1 MATNVDITNLVAS
14 MGSTDLHNR
23 IGTATEQT
31 IGKIGETI
39 LKYTVTKNEFLD
51 VLVNKIC
58 GQIFMNKVYT
68 NPLSFFEKDPVP
80 FGATLESVF
89 CDLIQAK
96 NFNENFGSGNT
107 EVGSLIGTEKPPVK
121 TEYYSRNFAKKYK
134 ISVSDEQLRTAFM
147 NANGLQNLINQV
159 LTVPTNS
166 RNFDDFQMM
175 KGLLANA
182 STKEITLST
191 AYKTAG
197 DDVKAKELTKKTRAI
212 VDRFGMMG
220 NVFNIQGI
228 NTFTNPQNIVIITT
242 PEVAAMLDVELL
254 ATAFNMEKAEMGRRI
269 VKIDSFQKYD
279 AQNKKYVADPNVEL
293 MIVDEDYIQFR
304 RTLQVSESFR
314 NPDHLTTNVFT
325 HNQGIAAVCGFVNAV
340 KILNSART
348 A

>member
-39 LKYTVTKNEFLD
+39 LKYTATKNEFLD

-80 FGATLESVF
+80 FGATLESIF

-96 NFNENFGSGNT
+96 NFNENFGTGNT

-121 TEYYSRNFAKKYK
+121 TEYYTRNFAKKYK

-175 KGLLANA
+175 KGLLAN
-182 STKEITLST
+182 SKTKEVTLPTSYAT
-191 AYKTAG
+191 AS
-197 DDVKAKELTKKTRAI
+197 DDVKAKMLTKKTRAI

-269 VKIDSFQKYD
+269 VKIDSFQKYN
-279 AQNKKYVADPNVEL
+279 ATRNKFDADPNVQL

-304 RTLQVSESFR
+304 
-314 NPDHLTTNVFT
+314 
-325 HNQGIAAVCGFVNAV
+325 
-340 KILNSART
+340 
-348 A
+348 

>member
-39 LKYTVTKNEFLD
+39 LTYTATKNEFLD

-58 GQIFMNKVYT
+58 GQIFMNKVYI

-96 NFNENFGSGNT
+96 NFNENFGTGNT

-182 STKEITLST
+182 STKEVTLST
-191 AYKTAG
+191 AYKTAA

-254 ATAFNMEKAEMGRRI
+254 ATSFNMDKAEMGRRI

-348 A
+348 S

>member
-39 LKYTVTKNEFLD
+39 LTYTATKNEFLD

-107 EVGSLIGTEKPPVK
+107 EVGSLIGVEKPPVK

-191 AYKTAG
+191 AYKTAA

-220 NVFNIQGI
+220 NVFNIQGV

-279 AQNKKYVADPNVEL
+279 GTNKKFVADPNVEL

-325 HNQGIAAVCGFVNAV
+325 HNQGVCAVCGFVNAV

>member
-14 MGSTDLHNR
+14 MGSADLHNR

-39 LKYTVTKNEFLD
+39 LTYTATKNEFLD

-68 NPLSFFEKDPVP
+68 NPLSFFEKDPIP

-96 NFNENFGSGNT
+96 NFNENFGTGNT

-182 STKEITLST
+182 STKEVTLST
-191 AYKTAG
+191 AYKTAA

-279 AQNKKYVADPNVEL
+279 GTNKKFVADPNVEL

-325 HNQGIAAVCGFVNAV
+325 HNQGVCAVCGFVNAV

>member
-1 MATNVDITNLVAS
+1 MASNVDITNLVAS
-14 MGSTDLHNR
+14 MGSTDLHDR

-31 IGKIGETI
+31 MGKIGETI
-39 LKYTVTKNEFLD
+39 LTYTATKNEFLD

-58 GQIFMNKVYT
+58 GQIFMNKVYS
-68 NPLSFFEKDPVP
+68 NPLSFFEKEAVP
-80 FGATLESVF
+80 YGSTLETIF

-96 NFNENFGSGNT
+96 NFNENFGTGNT
-107 EVGSLIGTEKPPVK
+107 EVGSLIGVEKPPVK

-134 ISVSDEQLRTAFM
+134 ISISDAQLRTAFM

-159 LTVPTNS
+159 LVVPTNS
-166 RNFDDFQMM
+166 RNFDDFQMI
-175 KGLLANA
+175 KGLLGNA
-182 STKEITLST
+182 STKEVTLST
-191 AYKTAG
+191 GYKAAT
-197 DDVKAKELTKKTRAI
+197 DDKKAKELTKKVRAL

-220 NVFNIQGI
+220 NVFNIQGV

-242 PEVAAMLDVELL
+242 PEVGAMLDVELL

-279 AQNKKYVADPNVEL
+279 EKTSKFVADDKVEL

-304 RTLQVSESFR
+304 RTLQVSETFR
-314 NPDHLTTNVFT
+314 NPDALSSNVFT

-340 KILNSART
+340 KILNSAR
-348 A
+348 

>member
-1 MATNVDITNLVAS
+1 
-14 MGSTDLHNR
+14 
-23 IGTATEQT
+23 
-31 IGKIGETI
+31 
-39 LKYTVTKNEFLD
+39 
-51 VLVNKIC
+51 
-58 GQIFMNKVYT
+58 
-68 NPLSFFEKDPVP
+68 
-80 FGATLESVF
+80 
-89 CDLIQAK
+89 
-96 NFNENFGSGNT
+96 
-107 EVGSLIGTEKPPVK
+107 
-121 TEYYSRNFAKKYK
+121 
-134 ISVSDEQLRTAFM
+134 M

-191 AYKTAG
+191 GYKTAT
-197 DDVKAKELTKKTRAI
+197 DDKKAKELTKKTRAI

-220 NVFNIQGI
+220 NVFNIQGV

-254 ATAFNMEKAEMGRRI
+254 ATAFNMDKAEMGRRI
-269 VKIDSFQKYD
+269 VKIDSFQKYNSTG
-279 AQNKKYVADPNVEL
+279 NKFEADPNVEL

-325 HNQGIAAVCGFVNAV
+325 HNQGICAVCGFVNAV

-348 A
+348 

>member
-1 MATNVDITNLVAS
+1 MASNVDITNLVAS
-14 MGSTDLHNR
+14 MGSADLHDR

-31 IGKIGETI
+31 MGKIGETI
-39 LKYTVTKNEFLD
+39 LSYTATKNEFLD

-58 GQIFMNKVYT
+58 GQLFMNKVYT
-68 NPLSFFEKDPVP
+68 NPLSFFEKEPVP
-80 FGATLESVF
+80 YGSTLESIF
-89 CDLIQAK
+89 TDLIKAK
-96 NFNENFGSGNT
+96 NFNENFGTGDT
-107 EVGSLIGTEKPPVK
+107 EVGSLIGVEKPPVK

-134 ISVSDEQLRTAFM
+134 ISISDQQLRTAFM

-159 LTVPTNS
+159 LIVPTNS

-182 STKEITLST
+182 STKEVTLST
-191 AYKTAG
+191 GYATAS
-197 DDVKAKELTKKTRAI
+197 DDKKAKELTKKVRAL

-220 NVFNIQGI
+220 NVFNIQGV

-242 PEVAAMLDVELL
+242 PEVSAMLDVELL

-269 VKIDSFQKYD
+269 VKIDSFQKYNSS
-279 AQNKKYVADPNVEL
+279 ANKFEADPKVEL

-325 HNQGIAAVCGFVNAV
+325 HNQGICAVCGFVNAV
-340 KILNSART
+340 KILNSAR
-348 A
+348 

>member
-1 MATNVDITNLVAS
+1 MAGNVDITNLVAS
-14 MGSTDLHNR
+14 MGSTDLHDR
-23 IGTATEQT
+23 IGTATEQN

-39 LKYTVTKNEFLD
+39 LTYTATKNEFLD

-58 GQIFMNKVYT
+58 GQLFMNKVYT
-68 NPLSFFEKDPVP
+68 NPLSFFEKEPVP
-80 FGATLESVF
+80 YGATLESIF
-89 CDLIQAK
+89 SDLIKAK
-96 NFNENFGSGNT
+96 NFNENFGTGNT
-107 EVGSLIGTEKPPVK
+107 EVGSLIGVEKPPVK

-134 ISVSDEQLRTAFM
+134 ISISDQQLRTAFM

-159 LTVPTNS
+159 LVVPTNS

-182 STKEITLST
+182 STKEVTLST
-191 AYKTAG
+191 AYKTAA
-197 DDVKAKELTKKTRAI
+197 DDAKSKELTKKTRAI

-220 NVFNIQGI
+220 NVFNIQGV

-279 AQNKKYVADPNVEL
+279 GTNKKFVADPNVEL
-293 MIVDEDYIQFR
+293 MVVDEDYIQFR

-314 NPDHLTTNVFT
+314 NPDQLTTNVFT
-325 HNQGIAAVCGFVNAV
+325 HNQGICAVCGFVNAV

-348 A
+348 

>member
-14 MGSTDLHNR
+14 MGSADLHNR

-39 LKYTVTKNEFLD
+39 LTYTATKNEFLD

-68 NPLSFFEKDPVP
+68 NPLSFFEKDPIP

-96 NFNENFGSGNT
+96 NFNENFGTGNT

-182 STKEITLST
+182 STKEVTLST
-191 AYKTAG
+191 AYKTAA

-254 ATAFNMEKAEMGRRI
+254 ATAFNMDKAEMGRRI

-279 AQNKKYVADPNVEL
+279 GTNKKFVADPNVEL

-348 A
+348 

>member
-39 LKYTVTKNEFLD
+39 LTYTATKNEFLD

-159 LTVPTNS
+159 LIVPTNS

-175 KGLLANA
+175 KGLLANV

-191 AYKTAG
+191 AYKTAA

-228 NTFTNPQNIVIITT
+228 NTFTNSQNIVIITT

-254 ATAFNMEKAEMGRRI
+254 ATAFNMDKAEMGRRI

-279 AQNKKYVADPNVEL
+279 GTNKKFVADPNVEL

-314 NPDHLTTNVFT
+314 NPDYLTTNVFT
-325 HNQGIAAVCGFVNAV
+325 HNQGIAAVCGFVNAL

-348 A
+348 

>member
-39 LKYTVTKNEFLD
+39 LTYTATKNEFLD

-159 LTVPTNS
+159 LIVPTNS

-175 KGLLANA
+175 KGLLANV

-191 AYKTAG
+191 AYKTAA

-228 NTFTNPQNIVIITT
+228 NTFTNSQNIVIITT

-254 ATAFNMEKAEMGRRI
+254 ATAFNMDKAEMGRRI

-279 AQNKKYVADPNVEL
+279 GTNKKFVADPNVEL
-293 MIVDEDYIQFR
+293 MIIDEDYIQFR

-314 NPDHLTTNVFT
+314 NPDYLTTNVFT
-325 HNQGIAAVCGFVNAV
+325 HNQGIAAVCGFVNAL

-348 A
+348 

>member
-1 MATNVDITNLVAS
+1 MATNVDITNLVGS

-39 LKYTVTKNEFLD
+39 LTYTATKNEFLD

-96 NFNENFGSGNT
+96 NFNENFGTGNT

-191 AYKTAG
+191 AYKTAA

-254 ATAFNMEKAEMGRRI
+254 ATAFNMDKAEMGRRI

-279 AQNKKYVADPNVEL
+279 GQNKKYVADPNVEL

-348 A
+348 